1 MTEILPRFDDVKRG
15 PIEATAPGKLKLEK
29 GGGLHVTRNPY
40 RYAKL
45 ESLRE
50 GHAKASQ

>member
-1 MTEILPRFDDVKRG
+1 MTEIHPRFDGVRRG
-15 PIEATAPGKLKLEK
+15 PIEATALGKLKLEK
-29 GGGLHVTRNPY
+29 GGFDVTHTY

-45 ESLRE
+45 ESVRE

>member
-1 MTEILPRFDDVKRG
+1 MTEIHPRFDGVRRG
-15 PIEATAPGKLKLEK
+15 PIEATALGKLKLEK
-29 GGGLHVTRNPY
+29 GGFDVTHDTY

-45 ESLRE
+45 ESVRE

>member
-1 MTEILPRFDDVKRG
+1 MTDIHPRFDGVRRG
-15 PIEATAPGKLKLEK
+15 PIEATALGKLKLEK
-29 GGGLHVTRNPY
+29 GGLDVTRDTN

-45 ESLRE
+45 ESLQE